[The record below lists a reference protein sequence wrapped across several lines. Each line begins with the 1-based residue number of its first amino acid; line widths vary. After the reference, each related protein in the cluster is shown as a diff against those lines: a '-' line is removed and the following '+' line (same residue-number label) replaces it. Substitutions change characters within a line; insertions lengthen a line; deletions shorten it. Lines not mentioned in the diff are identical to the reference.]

1 MHDIALDI
9 YQQVTDFTDG
19 LQLVII
25 GACQVIVLV
34 GIPKDKVFLR
44 QGFPLVHA
52 GDIRVGILLDLP
64 IRWDFPHGHL
74 KAKLSGKPTILEDEL
89 FALTEPFT
97 FLRNIGIRDKT
108 QRTAEPTEGVQ
119 LFF

>member
-1 MHDIALDI
+1 M

-19 LQLVII
+19 LKLVII

-44 QGFPLVHA
+44 QGLPLVHA
-52 GDIRVGILLDLP
+52 GDIGVGILLDLP
-64 IRWDFPHGHL
+64 IRRDFPHGHL
-74 KAKLSGKPTILEDEL
+74 KAKLCGKSPILEDEL
-89 FALTEPFT
+89 FAFSEPFP
-97 FLRNIGIRDKT
+97 FFRYIGIRDKT